1 MIDRVG
7 GTPPPPPPGPR
18 GTGAA
23 APPRAAADAAALA
36 AATVR
41 ALGGGEGAGEP
52 GVIVSLSEAA
62 RATVS
67 GSGAGEAA
75 LDPRQPIASVFV
87 GQGAAPRDSAHLSEA
102 ELSAIGRAQ
111 GIPGVRPPTHAAAE
125 PSRERGTLPTGT
137 YRWLALALGAGALLW
152 LLAGRR

>member
-7 GTPPPPPPGPR
+7 GTPPPPTSPR
-18 GTGAA
+18 ATGGAV
-23 APPRAAADAAALA
+23 PPRAAADAAALA

-67 GSGAGEAA
+67 GGGASDAA
-75 LDPRQPIASVFV
+75 LDPRQPIAGVFV
-87 GQGAAPRDSAHLSEA
+87 GQSAAPRDPAHLSEV
-102 ELSAIGRAQ
+102 EMSAIGRAQ
-111 GIPGVRPPTHAAAE
+111 GIPGVRPLSHAAAE
-125 PSRERGTLPTGT
+125 PSGESRTLPPGT
-137 YRWLALALGAGALLW
+137 YRWLALAIGAGALLW

>member
-7 GTPPPPPPGPR
+7 GTPPPPTGPR
-18 GTGAA
+18 ATGGAV
-23 APPRAAADAAALA
+23 PPRPPADAAALA

-62 RATVS
+62 RSTVS
-67 GSGAGEAA
+67 GSRAGDAV
-75 LDPRQPIASVFV
+75 LDPRQPIAALVV
-87 GQGAAPRDSAHLSEA
+87 GPGAAPRDPAHLSEA
-102 ELSAIGRAQ
+102 EMSAIGRAQ
-111 GIPGVRPPTHAAAE
+111 GIPGVRPLPHAAAE
-125 PSRERGTLPTGT
+125 PGRESRTLPPGA
-137 YRWLALALGAGALLW
+137 YRWLALAVGAGALLW